1 MLGIGHLS
9 TKKGKP
15 KKENYFFLFFF
26 YIFFLLTAFHRKE
39 SSDSVR
45 ALLMEGADP
54 GLKNAKG
61 IQYVDDL
68 KLCIILL
75 NGINVC

>member
-1 MLGIGHLS
+1 M
-9 TKKGKP
+9 
-15 KKENYFFLFFF
+15 
-26 YIFFLLTAFHRKE
+26 FHRKE

-61 IQYVDDL
+61 IQYIDDL
-68 KLCIILL
+68 KLCIIFM
-75 NGINVC
+75 NGIMCVNLPQSMARVT